1 MSAPNQIVNV
11 GTLAWRYAN
20 LCEDGVGSDEDGGGD
35 PEGDAGL
42 GRGEESD
49 VGGEEQLL
57 VHSQPG
63 NDIPI
68 NTWKRNNFLQII
80 PEPEHDEGTA
90 RYSPGGGLLTQS
102 HVCLRERGDLSSQ
115 SYS

>member
-63 NDIPI
+63 NDVPMNVLRKEI
-68 NTWKRNNFLQII
+68 NSFRSYQNPNTTRAQH
-80 PEPEHDEGTA
+80 ETA
-90 RYSPGGGLLTQS
+90 L
-102 HVCLRERGDLSSQ
+102 VEVF
-115 SYS
+115 